1 LDYNNNGGLVGSSIS
16 VYKIILETE
25 KQFKSLTNHF
35 SKLLI
40 KNLDLKVITQVKNQL
55 ALDNLI
61 FANLN
66 CDNTDISEIPH
77 KIKLIKTTIARRYIN
92 IRLYSYFKFYTQE
105 ILKPIKKRDIF
116 SKQILF
122 ACK

>member
-1 LDYNNNGGLVGSSIS
+1 LDYNNNGGLIRPSIS

-25 KQFKSLTNHF
+25 KQIKLLTNNF
-35 SKLLI
+35 SKFLI

-66 CDNTDISEIPH
+66 CENTDISEIPH
-77 KIKLIKTTIARRYIN
+77 KIKLITAIAHRY

-105 ILKPIKKRDIF
+105 ILKPIKKRHIL

-122 ACK
+122 ACE